1 MTNEEQFHVFDA
13 IDHIPEF
20 QGAGVACIGD
30 GSCDIL
36 RDTQHISGF
45 DTWIV
50 LEATETPREGKLEAP
65 KQAKT
70 RPSFLRELLSFGI
83 NCSSAVLTGA
93 ATAAETAAAPVTA
106 GASLPLVYITG
117 AGALATSLQCGLS
130 VGRIVDHFID
140 PDLTVLLDSEEWY
153 NSSND
158 LLDYIAVA
166 GSLASV
172 GQVAQ
177 GILRLQKASGKSFKV
192 ILKGMSRAERKRLAR
207 ELAEYAGT
215 KSNKQFK
222 AMVRAGELVS
232 IYTQKSI
239 DMALKKMLLD
249 GLSSALTFAGSGSS
263 GVLQKAFVVYVV
275 QES

>member
-36 RDTQHISGF
+36 RDTQHISGS

-50 LEATETPREGKLEAP
+50 LEATETPKEGKLEAP

-93 ATAAETAAAPVTA
+93 AAAAETAAAPVTA
-106 GASLPLVYITG
+106 GASLPLDYITG

-130 VGRIVDHFID
+130 VGRIVDQVID
-140 PDLTVLLDSEEWY
+140 PDLQWS
-153 NSSND
+153 
-158 LLDYIAVA
+158 
-166 GSLASV
+166 
-172 GQVAQ
+172 
-177 GILRLQKASGKSFKV
+177 
-192 ILKGMSRAERKRLAR
+192 
-207 ELAEYAGT
+207 
-215 KSNKQFK
+215 
-222 AMVRAGELVS
+222 
-232 IYTQKSI
+232 
-239 DMALKKMLLD
+239 
-249 GLSSALTFAGSGSS
+249 
-263 GVLQKAFVVYVV
+263 V
-275 QES
+275 QENSYPSIHRRVLIWLSRRCYWTASRVRLPSQEVGVPASCKRRSLFTSFRKVEIP